1 MDGLSVNLSE
11 ILIHRPEQ
19 EKIRANHS
27 TDFNHYL
34 VAYGFMSARFRTL
47 LIRFRLTPPLSQAP
61 LLGQDKL
68 TRRKRDL
75 DTRGHNRSL
84 HTLS

>member
-34 VAYGFMSARFRTL
+34 VAYGVMSARFHTF
-47 LIRFRLTPPLSQAP
+47 IIGFRLTPTLSQVP
-61 LLGQDKL
+61 LLGQDEL

-75 DTRGHNRSL
+75 DTRGLSVRL